1 MLLWSTLS
9 DSMVISNWVCGTLH
23 ANGEIGSLE
32 AKPMAD
38 LVGRF
43 GGKMVIPCHDDIQIL
58 TMLNLYD
65 Q

>member
-1 MLLWSTLS
+1 
-9 DSMVISNWVCGTLH
+9 MVISSWVCGTLH
-23 ANGEIGSLE
+23 ADGERGSLE

-43 GGKMVIPCHDDIQIL
+43 GGKVVNPRHDDIQSL

>member
-1 MLLWSTLS
+1 
-9 DSMVISNWVCGTLH
+9 MVISNWVCGTLH
-23 ANGEIGSLE
+23 ADGEIGSLE

-43 GGKMVIPCHDDIQIL
+43 GGKMVNPCHDDIQSL